1 MPKLGINQKIIQQQ
15 KLLQMNIQKRLVR
28 IWQPNQKQVKF
39 WGGTG
44 SNQYVKEQSMPNAY
58 SANPV
63 PKTSYTLAEEYGVN
77 PSTIQRDAQFSQVVD
92 ILPEEAKHNVLSGK
106 ENITRNEA
114 RVQNE
119 PQPKTYDVI
128 AEEYSVSP
136 STIKRNANFAKVVD
150 ILSEEVKHDV
160 LSGEEKISRVTTDII
175 LDFDKPTQKK
185 FLKEVE
191 SGTPIKEAV
200 KNTWL

>member
-1 MPKLGINQKIIQQQ
+1 
-15 KLLQMNIQKRLVR
+15 
-28 IWQPNQKQVKF
+28 
-39 WGGTG
+39 
-44 SNQYVKEQSMPNAY
+44 MPNAY

-92 ILPEEAKHNVLSGK
+92 ILPEETKHNVLSGK

-114 RVQNE
+114 
-119 PQPKTYDVI
+119 KAVI
-128 AEEYSVSP
+128 KMD
-136 STIKRNANFAKVVD
+136 T
-150 ILSEEVKHDV
+150 
-160 LSGEEKISRVTTDII
+160 
-175 LDFDKPTQKK
+175 PTQKK